1 MTKANGLGSQTLQR
15 GLDLIELVAEGE
27 YDLAV
32 IAQKLSLTRS
42 TAYRLASALVARR
55 YLDLT
60 PRVGYRLG
68 PKLLE
73 LGSETQLQI
82 DLVQTARPFL
92 EKLALESLDT
102 VHLGVLDDGKALYL
116 DKISGRRR
124 IDISS
129 RVGERQPL
137 TSTGLGKA
145 LLLDTPASECVTK
158 HGEEKNGRDLAV
170 WLARM
175 EEYVAGGYAYDLEEN
190 EDQIRCVAAPIRDA
204 SNNIVASISLSS
216 ARQYMDDARMDELTQ
231 QVRKTAQA
239 ISGEL
244 GWRDKR
250 R

>member
-1 MTKANGLGSQTLQR
+1 MDKASPSGSQTLQR
-15 GLDLIELVAEGE
+15 GLDLIELVADGE
-27 YDLAV
+27 YDLTV
-32 IAQKLSLTRS
+32 IARRLSLTRS

-55 YLDLT
+55 YLDLV

-82 DLVQTARPFL
+82 DLVQCARPVL
-92 EKLALESLDT
+92 ELLAHSSHDT

-137 TSTGLGKA
+137 SSTGLGKA
-145 LLLDTPASECVTK
+145 LLLDKSTPELIAIHSKEA
-158 HGEEKNGRDLAV
+158 NGQDLSI

-175 EEYVAGGYAYDLEEN
+175 EEYVTGGYAYDLEEN
-190 EDQIRCVAAPIRDA
+190 EDQIRCVAAPVRDA
-204 SNNIVASISLSS
+204 SNRIVAAISLSS
-216 ARQYMDDARMDELTQ
+216 ARQYMDDARMKDLNQ
-231 QVRKTAQA
+231 QVSQAGRA